1 MLSGELLTVG
11 VSGRPVNSTLRS
23 VVPGGRKQIFN
34 EISHEEKGRPVA
46 LVAKFVE
53 NYRLQTTIHFN
64 ASINIGCDSFILK
77 TACGYYEQ
85 FVDTSVKGRP
95 CCALLKDVYVTR
107 FP

>member
-1 MLSGELLTVG
+1 MTVKSRSKLVANMLSGELLTVG

-23 VVPGGRKQIFN
+23 VVPGGREQIFY

-77 TACGYYEQ
+77 TVLYYRQ
-85 FVDTSVKGRP
+85 FYTKDSLG
-95 CCALLKDVYVTR
+95 LL
-107 FP
+107 